1 MAEDILNEGLNCF
14 YTEDYD
20 HDLVAGQIM
29 VCYGKVHQGYEYPI
43 LQFAVITD
51 TDIFGEEKKKKKRHR
66 TYEGEKSSS
75 LRI

>member
-1 MAEDILNEGLNCF
+1 
-14 YTEDYD
+14 
-20 HDLVAGQIM
+20 M

-51 TDIFGEEKKKKKRHR
+51 TDIFGEEKKEKRSGTAPMR
-66 TYEGEKSSS
+66 AKKSSS

>member
-1 MAEDILNEGLNCF
+1 
-14 YTEDYD
+14 
-20 HDLVAGQIM
+20 M

>member
-1 MAEDILNEGLNCF
+1 
-14 YTEDYD
+14 
-20 HDLVAGQIM
+20 M

-51 TDIFGEEKKKKKRHR
+51 TDIFGEEKKKRSGTAPMRAK
-66 TYEGEKSSS
+66 KSSS